1 MAPTNTNSSSNG
13 KHLPTQQ
20 HPRPS
25 DQESSAAISEL
36 FRINRNWSNHSDEQK
51 TEIEHLRKTV
61 EGLEQVLAGSGNA
74 DEMPGLTLAQQV
86 AHLKGRLS
94 ELRGVIVG
102 LQEDNEAL
110 EIAVQRAKNETHST
124 CMDSE
129 RKLKDELARL
139 KSRAGE
145 DGDVQTKLREEI
157 LILKRKLAL
166 ALDKRNQ

>member
-1 MAPTNTNSSSNG
+1 MAPPSTIQSQDS
-13 KHLPTQQ
+13 KFPPTQQ

-25 DQESSAAISEL
+25 DQESSAAVNEL
-36 FRINRNWSNHSDEQK
+36 FRLNRNWSNHSDEQK
-51 TEIEHLRKTV
+51 STIDILRKKIA
-61 EGLEQVLAGSGNA
+61 GLERVLVEQNHS

-86 AHLKGRLS
+86 VHLKGRLS

-102 LQEDNEAL
+102 LQEDKEAL
-110 EIAVQRAKNETHST
+110 ERAVQSAKAETHSN

-157 LILKRKLAL
+157 LILKRKLAQ
-166 ALDKRNQ
+166 ALDYRN